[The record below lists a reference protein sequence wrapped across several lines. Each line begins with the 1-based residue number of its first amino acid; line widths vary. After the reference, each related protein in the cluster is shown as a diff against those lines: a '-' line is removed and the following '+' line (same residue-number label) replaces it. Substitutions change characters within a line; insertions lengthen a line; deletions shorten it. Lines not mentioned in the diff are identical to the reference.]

1 MDRLYSCIRNVSGLV
16 FLPCRAK
23 ACTVFCFPNLKGEA
37 VTMNANKN
45 YLNAADV
52 SAYMGI
58 SIPMAYKI
66 IRKLNDELRAQGF
79 ITVSGR
85 INRRYFE
92 HKVNG
97 FKTP

>member
-1 MDRLYSCIRNVSGLV
+1 
-16 FLPCRAK
+16 
-23 ACTVFCFPNLKGEA
+23 
-37 VTMNANKN
+37 MNASKN

-52 SAYMGI
+52 SEYMGI

-97 FKTP
+97 FKTA

>member
-1 MDRLYSCIRNVSGLV
+1 
-16 FLPCRAK
+16 
-23 ACTVFCFPNLKGEA
+23 
-37 VTMNANKN
+37 MNASKN

-52 SAYMGI
+52 SEYMGI

-66 IRKLNDELRAQGF
+66 IRKLNDELREQGF
-79 ITVSGR
+79 ITVAGR

-97 FKTP
+97 FKTA